1 MFEPLDPLLH
11 NQLRLQ
17 IMSLLI
23 GIENAEFG
31 FLLDETGST
40 RGNLSV
46 QLNKLKEAR
55 YIEIE
60 KGYKGNYPNTKCS
73 ISALG
78 RNAFSTYFEALK
90 SYKP

>member
-46 QLNKLKEAR
+46 QLNKLKEAG

-60 KGYKGNYPNTKCS
+60 KGYKGNYPNTKYS
-73 ISALG
+73 ISKLG
-78 RNAFSTYFEALK
+78 QEAFANYFEALQ